1 MSTRSAESEV
11 RLSFSATIKNT
22 LDDGQVAQVTLGD
35 DNLVSIK
42 LHSGVDADQANRAWA
57 RTGHTLTSG
66 NTEDIDLYDFSDIDI
81 GAGLGNDGLGLPM
94 ALEEVVTFCIKQTSG
109 AGRLELMPTNPA
121 NYCTWVP
128 TMTVALGSALKTG
141 GAFLLHQP
149 DEDALDVEDGSSH
162 MMRVGANGGDIVYDL
177 YLIGRHDDEA
187 SSSSSSSTSSSSSSS
202 TSSCSTSTPSSQSTS
217 STSSSSSST
226 SSSSSSSSSCTSS
239 SSTAARTTSSSS
251 SSSCSSTT

>member
-11 RLSFSATIKNT
+11 KLTFSATIKNT
-22 LDDGQVAQVTLGD
+22 LDDGQVAQVLLSDTVISG
-35 DNLVSIK
+35 NLA
-42 LHSGVDADQANRAWA
+42 SGVDANQANRAWA
-57 RTGHTLTSG
+57 RKSHTLASG
-66 NTEDIDLYDFSDIDI
+66 NTEDIDLYDFADIDI

-109 AGRLELMPTNPA
+109 AGRLELMPTNPS
-121 NYCTWVP
+121 NYATWVP
-128 TMTVALGSALKTG
+128 QLTVALGSALKAG
-141 GAFLLHQP
+141 GLLLLHQP
-149 DEDALDVEDGSSH
+149 DEDAFDIEDGSSH

-177 YLIGRHDDEA
+177 YLVGRHDDEA

-202 TSSCSTSTPSSQSTS
+202 TSSCTTSTLSSQSTS
-217 STSSSSSST
+217 SSSSSSSST

-251 SSSCSSTT
+251 SCSTTT